1 MRAELLVVVVLGLA
15 APACS
20 RSEPGPSGGAEVS
33 FGSVMADVSRRF
45 ELLGRASSAG
55 RFELA
60 DYQLHE
66 LEEVFEE
73 SLPRAILPREGH
85 PEVLPGMLSS
95 FAKSSLP
102 DLKAAL
108 ESKDP
113 ARVADAFKR
122 TATACNACHRASGH
136 GFIEVPLETGRSIPN
151 TDRVTP

>member
-1 MRAELLVVVVLGLA
+1 MRGQLLALVVLGLA
-15 APACS
+15 APACARNETS
-20 RSEPGPSGGAEVS
+20 PGGGTEVS

-45 ELLGRASSAG
+45 ELLGRAASAG

-102 DLKAAL
+102 DLGAAL
-108 ESKDP
+108 ESKEQ

-122 TATACNACHRASGH
+122 AATACNACHRASGH
-136 GFIEVPLETGRSIPN
+136 GFIEVPLETGQSIPN